1 MTSGVSTPLQESSA
15 EQNPAASATPTSA
28 DTKAQQNQQ
37 GYSNSYFEGSNTN
50 GTDAPGSPNGTNGTV
65 NSTSSLN
72 QYSPYG

>member
-15 EQNPAASATPTSA
+15 EQNPASATPNPA
-28 DTKAQQNQQ
+28 DTNAQQNQQ
-37 GYSNSYFEGSNTN
+37 GYSNTYFEGSNTN
-50 GTDAPGSPNGTNGTV
+50 GTEAPGSPNGTNGTV